1 MQPLYLVVRG
11 MRPWKT
17 DPPTEIAF
25 LGAKPIVIVGE
36 GRVDEASIQRVIAYA
51 VHGETPCGDRGLR
64 TLMNEE
70 SPRMRVNLVFWA
82 HRSAWEVIRGIT
94 RLRNGAVVS
103 SCILNRVGEDA
114 RVRGVRRVNHRLG
127 ELLERDN
134 GSAGYPP
141 RAAIR
146 CPSPRQSPH
155 DGAAHGEAATTDHE
169 IALLWECLAAVGR
182 ESDAVRREAARV
194 ADATA
199 AAELARAR
207 HQQSRACARLTD
219 EGQPVEVR
227 QREGVTDH
235 LHPES
240 CAGRC
245 EAAGEALTGA
255 RTGRATEHRKVAC
268 LECRDRARG

>member
-1 MQPLYLVVRG
+1 
-11 MRPWKT
+11 
-17 DPPTEIAF
+17 
-25 LGAKPIVIVGE
+25 
-36 GRVDEASIQRVIAYA
+36 
-51 VHGETPCGDRGLR
+51 
-64 TLMNEE
+64 MNEE
-70 SPRMRVNLVFWA
+70 SARMRVNLVFWT
-82 HRSAWEVIRGIT
+82 HPSAWEVIRGIT
-94 RLRNGAVVS
+94 RLPNGAVVS

-127 ELLERDN
+127 ELLERDS

-155 DGAAHGEAATTDHE
+155 DGAAHGEAATTGDE

-207 HQQSRACARLTD
+207 HQQSRAALVEFAEALRHAMARKAAAIERLR
-219 EGQPVEVR
+219 EVGAR
-227 QREGVTDH
+227 YGRGAGAARSHE
-235 LHPES
+235 LRAAHPES
-240 CAGRC
+240 SRRNIAV
-245 EAAGEALTGA
+245 ALSSFP
-255 RTGRATEHRKVAC
+255 
-268 LECRDRARG
+268 

>member
-146 CPSPRQSPH
+146 WPSPRQSPH
-155 DGAAHGEAATTDHE
+155 DGAAHGEAATTGDE

-207 HQQSRACARLTD
+207 HQQSRAAL
-219 EGQPVEVR
+219 VE
-227 QREGVTDH
+227 
-235 LHPES
+235 L
-240 CAGRC
+240 A
-245 EAAGEALTGA
+245 EALRNAMARKAAAVERLWEVGA
-255 RTGRATEHRKVAC
+255 RYGCGGDE
-268 LECRDRARG
+268 